1 MSAGMK
7 PLLLL
12 IPGTLND
19 ASLWSDVVRELSGAA
34 EIRIA
39 DVTRQSSV
47 DEMARDAW
55 ALAGDAQVHRP
66 LVVAGFSLGGY
77 VALEMLAAPARPVH
91 ALVLVS
97 TSARGE
103 PDGQAPMREKTIRA
117 FERDFARA
125 VAATVAFTTHEP
137 PAELIHRLEAMM
149 LAVGA
154 ASAIRQT
161 RAVMTRRD
169 HRSTA
174 ASLAMPVSVLC
185 GREDRV
191 TPPELSH
198 ELAQLIP
205 HAQLRIVDGAGH
217 LLPAEKPH
225 EVVHALRELLERCQ
239 LENS

>member
-1 MSAGMK
+1 MK

-19 ASLWSDVVRELSGAA
+19 ASLWSEVVNELAGAA
-34 EIRIA
+34 EVRVA
-39 DVTRQSSV
+39 DLTTQSSV
-47 DEMARDAW
+47 AEMARDAW
-55 ALAGDAQVHRP
+55 ALAGDAPGSRP
-66 LVVAGFSLGGY
+66 LVIAGFSLGGY
-77 VALEMLAAPARPVH
+77 VALEMMAAPVRPVQ
-91 ALVLVS
+91 ALMLVS

-103 PDGQAPMREKTIRA
+103 PAEQAELREKTIRG
-117 FERDFARA
+117 FGRDFARA
-125 VAATVAFTTHEP
+125 VSGTVAFTTHEP
-137 PAELIHRLEAMM
+137 SAELIQRLEAMM
-149 LAVGA
+149 LRVGA

-161 RAVMTRRD
+161 RAVMSRRD

-191 TPPELSH
+191 TRPELSQ

-217 LLPAEKPH
+217 LLPAEKPY

-239 LENS
+239 LEHS